1 MWHSCDTVVR
11 LDRKTSLHKHWR
23 NSANQ
28 KYQTSKPKMKEPCSH
43 AVSKKPFSIQI
54 SRICLR
60 IHIRISTRTRRA
72 DSNTVHNQGIPS
84 QPSWVIGFPILWVI
98 ITANTLWYTKKNYG
112 KSSLFIDQSTSINE
126 KKWPCSI
133 ANGQITRGSL
143 VLNQQLVSW
152 MAQLVGPAQRRRPE
166 SARRLGTRRRG
177 HPSKCVQRNNDR
189 RQPLFM
195 CILNIYIYTYAY
207 SAH

>member
-1 MWHSCDTVVR
+1 MLAENHKKPPSEMWHSCDTVVR

-28 KYQTSKPKMKEPCSH
+28 KYQTSKPKTKEPCSH

-98 ITANTLWYTKKNYG
+98 ITANTLWYTKKKTMENPHF
-112 KSSLFIDQSTSINE
+112 SLINQHQST
-126 KKWPCSI
+126 KK
-133 ANGQITRGSL
+133 NG
-143 VLNQQLVSW
+143 
-152 MAQLVGPAQRRRPE
+152 
-166 SARRLGTRRRG
+166 
-177 HPSKCVQRNNDR
+177 HVQ
-189 RQPLFM
+189 
-195 CILNIYIYTYAY
+195 
-207 SAH
+207 